1 MRFCG
6 SRRLGV
12 RSLRLLLFLP
22 YLWLR
27 TLRRNMLRLRSVRI
41 YATRLGSFLLGLRS
55 WPRRL
60 DMLRLC
66 ALWWRSRAFLRM
78 RLRPWLR
85 LAVRAGANSLISTLR
100 LRRRL
105 VVFRNCWI
113 AALLI
118 VGQLGR
124 GPRRALR
131 LR

>member
-41 YATRLGSFLLGLRS
+41 YATRLGSFLLG
-55 WPRRL
+55 
-60 DMLRLC
+60 LC